1 MSEAKRS
8 MEDNSSRNHD
18 LSQRFLQFAV
28 DGIKLFG
35 QMDKSYAEIH
45 IAKQLTRSI
54 TSCGANYEEASGAES
69 KADFVHKLQLV
80 LKELK
85 ETQYWLKLLSKAEL
99 VEKIE
104 IESFSCECIELSK
117 IIGKSIVTAKENIKS
132 KKRL

>member
-1 MSEAKRS
+1 
-8 MEDNSSRNHD
+8 MEDNNSRKHD

-35 QMDKSYAEIH
+35 QMNKSYAEIH

-69 KADFVHKLQLV
+69 KADFVHKLQIV

-85 ETQYWLKLLSKAEL
+85 ETQYWLKLLCEAEL
-99 VEKIE
+99 GEKIK
-104 IESFSCECIELSK
+104 IESFSCECNELSR
-117 IIGKSIVTAKENIKS
+117 IIGKSIITS
-132 KKRL
+132 KKNVKCKRRL

>member
-1 MSEAKRS
+1 
-8 MEDNSSRNHD
+8 MEDNTSRKHD

-35 QMDKSYAEIH
+35 QMNKSYAEIH

-69 KADFVHKLQLV
+69 KADFVHKLQIV

-85 ETQYWLKLLSKAEL
+85 ETQYWLKLLCKAEL
-99 VEKIE
+99 GEKIK
-104 IESFSCECIELSK
+104 IESFSCECDELSR
-117 IIGKSIVTAKENIKS
+117 IIGKSIITS
-132 KKRL
+132 KKQISK

>member
-1 MSEAKRS
+1 MENNTSGKR
-8 MEDNSSRNHD
+8 D

-35 QMDKSYAEIH
+35 QMNKSYAEIH

-69 KADFVHKLQLV
+69 KADFVHKLQIV

-85 ETQYWLKLLSKAEL
+85 ETQYWLKLLCKAEL
-99 VEKIE
+99 GEKIK
-104 IESFSCECIELSK
+104 IESFSCECDELSR
-117 IIGKSIVTAKENIKS
+117 IIGKSIITS
-132 KKRL
+132 KKQISK

>member
-1 MSEAKRS
+1 
-8 MEDNSSRNHD
+8 MEDNTSRKHD

-35 QMDKSYAEIH
+35 QMNKSYAELH

-69 KADFVHKLQLV
+69 KADFVHKLQIV

-85 ETQYWLKLLSKAEL
+85 ETQYWLKLLCKAEL
-99 VEKIE
+99 GEKIK
-104 IESFSCECIELSK
+104 IESFSCECAELSR
-117 IIGKSIVTAKENIKS
+117 IIGKSIITS
-132 KKRL
+132 KKM